1 MKNDIEYPYL
11 CIMTRK
17 KLQANVKTGI
27 IFKDLHVIPPLFS
40 GVLSS
45 YS

>member
-1 MKNDIEYPYL
+1 MKNDKEYPYL

-27 IFKDLHVIPPLFS
+27 IFKDLIPPLFS